1 MQDIYKIPSVPDYTT
16 INRRI
21 NKLHVKINE
30 HIENDIVIAIDGTGI
45 KVTNRGEWMRHK
57 WHVRKGYLKLHVA
70 VDTDKKKIVS
80 LEITS
85 EEVHDGKILKK
96 LVDNALEDNNVKR
109 AIGDG
114 CYDSKDNFQ
123 YLSTKSIHPAIRVRK
138 NSSDK
143 SIGCYGRMIVVLKQK
158 RNCAKWKSSVGY
170 GYRWVVEG
178 VFSSMKRMFGEYV
191 SARKF
196 PNMVQ
201 EMIMK
206 TSLYNM
212 FTDIK

>member
-1 MQDIYKIPSVPDYTT
+1 MA
-16 INRRI
+16 R
-21 NKLHVKINE
+21 
-30 HIENDIVIAIDGTGI
+30 
-45 KVTNRGEWMRHK
+45 
-57 WHVRKGYLKLHVA
+57 
-70 VDTDKKKIVS
+70 
-80 LEITS
+80 
-85 EEVHDGKILKK
+85 
-96 LVDNALEDNNVKR
+96 
-109 AIGDG
+109 
-114 CYDSKDNFQ
+114 CYNSKDNFQ
-123 YLSTKSIHPAIRVRK
+123 YLSSKSIHPAIRVRK

-143 SIGCYGRMIVVLKQK
+143 SIGCYGRMIAVLKQK

-178 VFSSMKRMFGEYV
+178 VFSSMKRIFGEYV

-201 EMIMK
+201 EMILK